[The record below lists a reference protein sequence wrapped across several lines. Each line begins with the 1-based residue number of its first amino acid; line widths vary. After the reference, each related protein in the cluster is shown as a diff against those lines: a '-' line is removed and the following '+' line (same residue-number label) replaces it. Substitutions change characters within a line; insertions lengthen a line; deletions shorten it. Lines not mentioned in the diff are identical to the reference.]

1 MGMSTDVMVTVSV
14 AFMLC
19 VTISVCYEQKDEITV
34 WDEVLPIK
42 EEVLFDKD
50 SGIPSK
56 TQSIPLSSLLA
67 DVFCRMCD
75 FLPNNDQKMI
85 CKRQRCIYVG
95 NAKR

>member
-42 EEVLFDKD
+42 EEVLFGKAY
-50 SGIPSK
+50 
-56 TQSIPLSSLLA
+56 SLHFLL
-67 DVFCRMCD
+67 FNSNLIID
-75 FLPNNDQKMI
+75 F
-85 CKRQRCIYVG
+85 
-95 NAKR
+95 

>member
-42 EEVLFDKD
+42 EEVLFGKAF
-50 SGIPSK
+50 IVY
-56 TQSIPLSSLLA
+56 IFHYLIL
-67 DVFCRMCD
+67 
-75 FLPNNDQKMI
+75 I
-85 CKRQRCIYVG
+85 
-95 NAKR
+95 

>member
-42 EEVLFDKD
+42 EEVLFGKAY
-50 SGIPSK
+50 S
-56 TQSIPLSSLLA
+56 
-67 DVFCRMCD
+67 
-75 FLPNNDQKMI
+75 
-85 CKRQRCIYVG
+85 
-95 NAKR
+95 